1 MNTSNPLASY
11 PPASYWI
18 LHCLNAN
25 RSKKARGILLYWYPS
40 PQPGT
45 KKGRDRGKW
54 RIINTEG
61 WLACQRHDQIRI
73 TKQLIPT
80 ALQRTNRQQSK
91 SCGRTGAEASVELQE
106 AIISGSLSQSGG
118 RVDELMGRSG
128 PI

>member
-1 MNTSNPLASY
+1 MNTSTPLASY
-11 PPASYWI
+11 PPVSHWM
-18 LHCLNAN
+18 LHCLNAS
-25 RSKKARGILLYWYPS
+25 RSKKARGILLYQYPS

-61 WLACQRHDQIRI
+61 CLACQRHDQICI

-80 ALQRTNRQQSK
+80 ALQTTNRHKIK
-91 SCGRTGAEASVELQE
+91 SCGRTGKEASVVLKE
-106 AIISGSLSQSGG
+106 AIINGSLSQSGG